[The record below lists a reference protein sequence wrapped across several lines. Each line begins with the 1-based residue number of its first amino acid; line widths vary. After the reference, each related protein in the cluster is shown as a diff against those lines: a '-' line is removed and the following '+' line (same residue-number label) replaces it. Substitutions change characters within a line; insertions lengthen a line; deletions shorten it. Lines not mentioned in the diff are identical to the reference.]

1 MISLSPFFCLP
12 FSVATR
18 KKRQKNGGQKNL
30 DREMRGLGL
39 LFLSMP
45 GEECQPDA
53 GQNRKE
59 QT

>member
-1 MISLSPFFCLP
+1 MISLSHFSVYH

-30 DREMRGLGL
+30 DREMKGLGL
-39 LFLSMP
+39 LFSSMP